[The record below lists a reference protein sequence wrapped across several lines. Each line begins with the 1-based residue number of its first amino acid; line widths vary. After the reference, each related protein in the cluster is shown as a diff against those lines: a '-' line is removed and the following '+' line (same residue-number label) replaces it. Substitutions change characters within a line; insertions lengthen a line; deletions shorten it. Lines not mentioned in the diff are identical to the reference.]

1 MYQMIIYHLVV
12 IVNMMTVETLIVK
25 LGVNPKEISK
35 AEIILLTSLVERYNH
50 GYMRRSIY
58 FSYEEVLIK
67 EAEGIIHGY
76 LPEIDG
82 IIYEDQLMT
91 IEELMN
97 KLGLTE
103 VSKVDRQLL
112 DHLLHLY
119 NTGQLK
125 VVSISREEA
134 LLQMADAYLNNC
146 LPQIDDII
154 YRD

>member
-1 MYQMIIYHLVV
+1 MIRMTSNDYYDFLEKVLERYEAGELSEEEAVQMVNDAVIDEWKSDHVNRMMYQMIIYHLVV
-12 IVNMMTVETLIVK
+12 IVNMMTVETLIIK

-82 IIYEDQLMT
+82 IIYED
-91 IEELMN
+91 
-97 KLGLTE
+97 
-103 VSKVDRQLL
+103 
-112 DHLLHLY
+112 
-119 NTGQLK
+119 
-125 VVSISREEA
+125 
-134 LLQMADAYLNNC
+134 
-146 LPQIDDII
+146 
-154 YRD
+154 

>member
-1 MYQMIIYHLVV
+1 MI
-12 IVNMMTVETLIVK
+12 
-25 LGVNPKEISK
+25 
-35 AEIILLTSLVERYNH
+35 
-50 GYMRRSIY
+50 
-58 FSYEEVLIK
+58 
-67 EAEGIIHGY
+67 
-76 LPEIDG
+76 
-82 IIYEDQLMT
+82 
-91 IEELMN
+91 IEELMK

-103 VSKVDRQLL
+103 VSKVNRQLL

-146 LPQIDDII
+146 LPQIDDIK

>member
-1 MYQMIIYHLVV
+1 
-12 IVNMMTVETLIVK
+12 
-25 LGVNPKEISK
+25 
-35 AEIILLTSLVERYNH
+35 
-50 GYMRRSIY
+50 
-58 FSYEEVLIK
+58 
-67 EAEGIIHGY
+67 
-76 LPEIDG
+76 
-82 IIYEDQLMT
+82 MT

-134 LLQMADAYLNNC
+134 LLQMADAYLHLFVQMQSLRPLLTASLKKVSFSFFLLFLITNDKDNAFP
-146 LPQIDDII
+146 LK
-154 YRD
+154 YTLWSAK

>member
-12 IVNMMTVETLIVK
+12 IV
-25 LGVNPKEISK
+25 
-35 AEIILLTSLVERYNH
+35 
-50 GYMRRSIY
+50 YM
-58 FSYEEVLIK
+58 
-67 EAEGIIHGY
+67 
-76 LPEIDG
+76 
-82 IIYEDQLMT
+82 MT

-97 KLGLTE
+97 KLGLVE
-103 VSKVDRQLL
+103 VSKVDKQLL
-112 DHLLHLY
+112 EHFLHLY

-125 VVSISREEA
+125 AVSISRKEA

>member
-1 MYQMIIYHLVV
+1 
-12 IVNMMTVETLIVK
+12 
-25 LGVNPKEISK
+25 
-35 AEIILLTSLVERYNH
+35 
-50 GYMRRSIY
+50 
-58 FSYEEVLIK
+58 
-67 EAEGIIHGY
+67 
-76 LPEIDG
+76 
-82 IIYEDQLMT
+82 MT

-134 LLQMADAYLNNC
+134 LLQMTDAYLNNC